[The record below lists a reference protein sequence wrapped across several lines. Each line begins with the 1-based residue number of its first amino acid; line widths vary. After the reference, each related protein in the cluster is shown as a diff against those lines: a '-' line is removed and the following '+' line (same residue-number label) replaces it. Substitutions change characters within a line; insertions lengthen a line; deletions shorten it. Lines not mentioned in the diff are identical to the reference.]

1 VNISAKAQAAEE
13 DFLAAPHIEA
23 IPLVTPF
30 IGPEQLMRE
39 GGHASLLRLGAN
51 ESNFGPSPK
60 AVEAMAAELPRISW
74 YGDPESYDLRCALAL
89 QHDCAVE
96 NICVGAGI
104 DDLMGLAVRAFIAP
118 GEFALATRGTY
129 PTFAYHVT
137 GFGGSLETAPY
148 REDGLVDV
156 DALIAKAQSLQPSI
170 VYIANPDNPSGT
182 LLPGGELVRLFES
195 LPARSLLFLDE
206 AYEDFVE
213 ERDAFPALIHPRLLR
228 VRTFSKAYG
237 MAGARI
243 GYMISTA
250 RNVLTFQKIRL
261 HYGVNRNAQIG
272 ALAAL
277 QDTAFHRY
285 VVSEVAKG
293 REDYYALATALG
305 RGYLRSW
312 TNFVCID
319 FDSSERATAVMNRLL
334 ARGVFIR
341 KPGAPP
347 LDRYVRVS
355 VGTAAERAEFGV
367 RLRAVLKE
375 LEA

>member
-1 VNISAKAQAAEE
+1 
-13 DFLAAPHIEA
+13 
-23 IPLVTPF
+23 
-30 IGPEQLMRE
+30 
-39 GGHASLLRLGAN
+39 
-51 ESNFGPSPK
+51 
-60 AVEAMAAELPRISW
+60 
-74 YGDPESYDLRCALAL
+74 
-89 QHDCAVE
+89 
-96 NICVGAGI
+96 
-104 DDLMGLAVRAFIAP
+104 
-118 GEFALATRGTY
+118 
-129 PTFAYHVT
+129 
-137 GFGGSLETAPY
+137 
-148 REDGLVDV
+148 
-156 DALIAKAQSLQPSI
+156 
-170 VYIANPDNPSGT
+170 
-182 LLPGGELVRLFES
+182 VRLFES